1 MIRFVNILAVASVI
15 ASAVYAY
22 SIKYDTIVHAEELA
36 RVRAEIA
43 RERDAIAVLRAEW
56 ALLNRPDRVQ
66 ALADAHLDAI
76 VPVDPRRFARFSD
89 LPDRPERNDDI
100 GRKLE
105 ALGLAAPTAT
115 PGAAARAGGAT
126 PSTTGSLR

>member
-1 MIRFVNILAVASVI
+1 MIKILNVVAI
-15 ASAVYAY
+15 ASLIGAAGYAY
-22 SIKYDTIVHAEELA
+22 SIKYDTIYHAEELA
-36 RVRAEIA
+36 RISAAVD

-66 ALADAHLDAI
+66 ALSDAHLPDI
-76 VPVDPRRFARFSD
+76 VPMEASRLAQFSD
-89 LPDRPERNDDI
+89 LPERPEKDDEI

-115 PGAAARAGGAT
+115 PRADAAQTVAT
-126 PSTTGSLR
+126 PSTRTPTR